1 MQDSSCITILICDIS
16 IRIGEVS
23 VDKAVLIMTHLI
35 ILRYLSLLI
44 LMLNSPVARPPTHW
58 GPGPEAFHIITIS
71 PTFLEGGLKGVWGGN
86 LSSPG
91 FKGMKAFIM
100 TLTFIPWFLYGYNMI
115 GLIWP
120 SDVSLLDSVGELR
133 TSRESTLGLTSV
145 TWPLVTSGIHYYDRV
160 LLGTSN
166 MF

>member
-1 MQDSSCITILICDIS
+1 MYD
-16 IRIGEVS
+16 
-23 VDKAVLIMTHLI
+23 
-35 ILRYLSLLI
+35 RYLGNI
-44 LMLNSPVARPPTHW
+44 KNK
-58 GPGPEAFHIITIS
+58 EAIGITRNDVVFNIFS
-71 PTFLEGGLKGVWGGN
+71 VKFITPTFLEGGLSN

-100 TLTFIPWFLYGYNMI
+100 TLTFIPLLYGYNMI

-145 TWPLVTSGIHYYDRV
+145 T
-160 LLGTSN
+160 
-166 MF
+166 